1 MKKFELQKIKQL
13 LDDKYARGEV
23 TFRNG
28 DVRSV
33 VREFYAEDAYYLTPR
48 LKLLKGRREIGD
60 FFEQIKTEIGEVKVF
75 PVCLWGDPSGVVFQ
89 FCNTVRRGPRGGDV
103 SHAHYIAAFRQA
115 GEDWLCE
122 MEVVALG
129 HIDENTALNRAGA
142 ASSAHRAPEK

>member
-28 DVRSV
+28 DVQSV

-60 FFEQIKTEIGEVKVF
+60 FFEQIKKETGISK
-75 PVCLWGDPSGVVFQ
+75 
-89 FCNTVRRGPRGGDV
+89 
-103 SHAHYIAAFRQA
+103 A
-115 GEDWLCE
+115 
-122 MEVVALG
+122 
-129 HIDENTALNRAGA
+129 
-142 ASSAHRAPEK
+142 